1 MYQIEFYL
9 VATLF
14 SQQFCISHVDII
26 RNIEEKLATK
36 PQLRGLLTDQI
47 KKHLGISIA
56 LSVAATL
63 AYKFAVADVRKQVYA
78 EFYRYNHF

>member
-1 MYQIEFYL
+1 MSAKA
-9 VATLF
+9 VAR
-14 SQQFCISHVDII
+14 I
-26 RNIEEKLATK
+26 AK